1 MKRENLESKE
11 FGLIIASRNFPFY
24 AAPEADSV
32 MDELEERIKELE
44 AENKHLEDY
53 IDAYQKSEALN
64 IEKLDKKD
72 KRIKELE
79 AENERLK
86 AEREEANSWDDSWKM
101 AEQITQLEKCLVNA
115 RKENAKLKCLAL
127 HGMIGYSCWRIL
139 AFATNDNT
147 ELAIKKMTHWIRFG
161 RLWSGFYLMAKKE
174 LKEKTK

>member
-53 IDAYQKSEALN
+53 IDAYQKSEAIN
-64 IEKLDKKD
+64 IAKLDEKD

-79 AENERLK
+79 
-86 AEREEANSWDDSWKM
+86 S
-101 AEQITQLEKCLVNA
+101 IPHT
-115 RKENAKLKCLAL
+115 
-127 HGMIGYSCWRIL
+127 
-139 AFATNDNT
+139 DNT
-147 ELAIKKMTHWIRFG
+147 SVIDELQNRIRK
-161 RLWSGFYLMAKKE
+161 LLQ
-174 LKEKTK
+174 KTI